1 MKIMVSACLAGENCK
16 YNGGNNRNEK
26 VLRLMADN
34 QAITVCPEQM
44 GGLPTPRVPSEIKD
58 GLVTAKDGRIVD
70 AEFRAGAVKCLE
82 IAGRWQPDLVVLQ
95 SRSPSCGVKQRYD
108 GTFTGRLVDQAG
120 VTARLLMENGFRCL
134 DVEDL
139 VTIHGDFL
147 IRKLSIE
154 ESDLLKDFLYEAIF
168 IPEGV
173 EAPAR
178 DIVERPEL
186 RIYYD
191 DFGSR
196 PGDQCF
202 AAETEGNV
210 VGAVW
215 TRIMNDYGHVDDET
229 PSFAISLL
237 PDFRNKGIGTRLMRE
252 MLSLLKECGYKQASL
267 AVQKAKQVMR
277 YWLFYKM
284 NKKARLILL
293 TAFVLLLTACSS
305 GGQAM
310 DEEDMVRSYTMI
322 SQDQAKEMMEKEDG
336 HIIIDVRRV
345 DEFETGHI
353 PGAVCIP
360 NESIGTEQPE
370 ELPDLD
376 QIILVYC
383 RSGNRSKQAAQK
395 LFDMGYTNV
404 YEFGGIIDWTGEI
417 E

>member
-196 PGDQCF
+196 PGDHCF

-267 AVQKAKQVMR
+267 AVQKAK
-277 YWLFYKM
+277 
-284 NKKARLILL
+284 
-293 TAFVLLLTACSS
+293 S
-305 GGQAM
+305 
-310 DEEDMVRSYTMI
+310 
-322 SQDQAKEMMEKEDG
+322 
-336 HIIIDVRRV
+336 
-345 DEFETGHI
+345 
-353 PGAVCIP
+353 
-360 NESIGTEQPE
+360 
-370 ELPDLD
+370 
-376 QIILVYC
+376 
-383 RSGNRSKQAAQK
+383 
-395 LFDMGYTNV
+395 
-404 YEFGGIIDWTGEI
+404 
-417 E
+417 